1 MAEKLKYFQ
10 KNQTESLRY
19 DSDDVDH
26 FKKYIQ
32 VACRLRSLSQKE
44 KEISEKSVI
53 DISPDLKTISL
64 KSQYDSSNQLSFTFD
79 LIFPPDSCQKE
90 VYEEIGKPIIVSVLE
105 GFNGTILTYGQ
116 TSSGKTYTMVGP
128 DINDPIQK
136 GLIPRIVYT
145 IFQSIKE
152 ADTMLEFAVKVAYCE
167 IYLEKIRDLL
177 FPGKKNLKIS
187 EDRTRGVYIK
197 ELTEEYVCSE
207 AEVFSLL
214 KLGNKNREVA
224 STLMNEES
232 SRSHAIFMITITQS
246 NTSDFSSKTGKLY
259 LVDLAGSEKLS
270 KTGAEGKRLDETK
283 NINKSLSTLGNVIF
297 SLTDGKSTHIPYRD
311 SKLTRVLQDSLG
323 GNSKTSLIITV
334 SPAAYNEH
342 ESISTLRFG
351 IRAKAVTN
359 KPKINKELSIA
370 QLKLLLEQANECI
383 LTKNSKIV
391 SLEKQI
397 LLIGG
402 NLSKDYTDEACIYT
416 ELDPPGKYSNIL
428 YTLNNEKEHFQNKI
442 EESEEAK
449 KEKALKN
456 AQIKNLTKENDNL
469 NERIAYLMNASQE
482 YEEKMQDLI
491 DNCNKLQAKNESQEK
506 QILCLLDTNR
516 NLDKKIEEMQEIIN
530 YSKTEARLL
539 QEHMNLLQSKDT
551 LQREFIQISDNNIER
566 FLEENKKLLKEIPEK
581 FHAIH
586 DFIEKKLEN
595 LITQRHNKSI
605 DFKNSLEDIEKFE
618 KYLEKGEF
626 ENDENMSYTQAQNY
640 VEKVYSLEKNL
651 EQLNLMYQI
660 SLNKYSTIRT
670 DIGIYEKK
678 INRKNDRIL
687 MLEKKFKKATEQI
700 NSYKYKLE
708 LSMNDMSELSILTD
722 NYPKIKKMIKGGNN
736 RVTNILCPYSI
747 NT

>member
-1 MAEKLKYFQ
+1 ME
-10 KNQTESLRY
+10 
-19 DSDDVDH
+19 
-26 FKKYIQ
+26 
-32 VACRLRSLSQKE
+32 
-44 KEISEKSVI
+44 
-53 DISPDLKTISL
+53 
-64 KSQYDSSNQLSFTFD
+64 
-79 LIFPPDSCQKE
+79 
-90 VYEEIGKPIIVSVLE
+90 
-105 GFNGTILTYGQ
+105 
-116 TSSGKTYTMVGP
+116 
-128 DINDPIQK
+128 
-136 GLIPRIVYT
+136 
-145 IFQSIKE
+145 
-152 ADTMLEFAVKVAYCE
+152 
-167 IYLEKIRDLL
+167 
-177 FPGKKNLKIS
+177 
-187 EDRTRGVYIK
+187 
-197 ELTEEYVCSE
+197 
-207 AEVFSLL
+207 
-214 KLGNKNREVA
+214 
-224 STLMNEES
+224 
-232 SRSHAIFMITITQS
+232 
-246 NTSDFSSKTGKLY
+246 
-259 LVDLAGSEKLS
+259 
-270 KTGAEGKRLDETK
+270 
-283 NINKSLSTLGNVIF
+283 
-297 SLTDGKSTHIPYRD
+297 
-311 SKLTRVLQDSLG
+311 DSLG

-383 LTKNSKIV
+383 LTKNSKIL

>member
-1 MAEKLKYFQ
+1 M
-10 KNQTESLRY
+10 
-19 DSDDVDH
+19 
-26 FKKYIQ
+26 
-32 VACRLRSLSQKE
+32 
-44 KEISEKSVI
+44 
-53 DISPDLKTISL
+53 
-64 KSQYDSSNQLSFTFD
+64 
-79 LIFPPDSCQKE
+79 
-90 VYEEIGKPIIVSVLE
+90 
-105 GFNGTILTYGQ
+105 
-116 TSSGKTYTMVGP
+116 
-128 DINDPIQK
+128 
-136 GLIPRIVYT
+136 
-145 IFQSIKE
+145 
-152 ADTMLEFAVKVAYCE
+152 
-167 IYLEKIRDLL
+167 
-177 FPGKKNLKIS
+177 
-187 EDRTRGVYIK
+187 
-197 ELTEEYVCSE
+197 
-207 AEVFSLL
+207 
-214 KLGNKNREVA
+214 
-224 STLMNEES
+224 
-232 SRSHAIFMITITQS
+232 
-246 NTSDFSSKTGKLY
+246 
-259 LVDLAGSEKLS
+259 
-270 KTGAEGKRLDETK
+270 
-283 NINKSLSTLGNVIF
+283 
-297 SLTDGKSTHIPYRD
+297 
-311 SKLTRVLQDSLG
+311 LQDSLG

>member
-1 MAEKLKYFQ
+1 
-10 KNQTESLRY
+10 
-19 DSDDVDH
+19 
-26 FKKYIQ
+26 
-32 VACRLRSLSQKE
+32 
-44 KEISEKSVI
+44 
-53 DISPDLKTISL
+53 
-64 KSQYDSSNQLSFTFD
+64 
-79 LIFPPDSCQKE
+79 
-90 VYEEIGKPIIVSVLE
+90 
-105 GFNGTILTYGQ
+105 
-116 TSSGKTYTMVGP
+116 
-128 DINDPIQK
+128 
-136 GLIPRIVYT
+136 
-145 IFQSIKE
+145 
-152 ADTMLEFAVKVAYCE
+152 
-167 IYLEKIRDLL
+167 
-177 FPGKKNLKIS
+177 
-187 EDRTRGVYIK
+187 
-197 ELTEEYVCSE
+197 
-207 AEVFSLL
+207 
-214 KLGNKNREVA
+214 
-224 STLMNEES
+224 MNEES

-586 DFIEKKLEN
+586 DF
-595 LITQRHNKSI
+595 RHS
-605 DFKNSLEDIEKFE
+605 ED
-618 KYLEKGEF
+618 
-626 ENDENMSYTQAQNY
+626 
-640 VEKVYSLEKNL
+640 
-651 EQLNLMYQI
+651 
-660 SLNKYSTIRT
+660 
-670 DIGIYEKK
+670 
-678 INRKNDRIL
+678 
-687 MLEKKFKKATEQI
+687 
-700 NSYKYKLE
+700 
-708 LSMNDMSELSILTD
+708 
-722 NYPKIKKMIKGGNN
+722 P
-736 RVTNILCPYSI
+736 RV
-747 NT
+747 